1 MGKLR
6 RSWPKASPAGKRL
19 NKWWR
24 NYMRSRGLR
33 PLLPARRA
41 MSRCGLDPPHRLRVA
56 TVNSLCEL
64 TVVFFRSREA
74 QGQESAVRGDH
85 SSSMNA
91 SDAPLK
97 IESRTTNLE

>member
-24 NYMRSRGLR
+24 NYMRSRGLG

-64 TVVFFRSREA
+64 TVVFL
-74 QGQESAVRGDH
+74 GRGRPRDKKAL
-85 SSSMNA
+85 SVA
-91 SDAPLK
+91 
-97 IESRTTNLE
+97 TTTLR